1 MYRFLDIRSYFQ
13 NIGFAFRAMQSRN
26 FKLFFYGQI
35 VSLLGTWM
43 QNIALGWLVYRLTN
57 SVFLLGLV
65 GFAGQIPSLLIT
77 PFAGVYADRLNRH
90 KVMIITQISSML
102 LAFALAFLVFSNS
115 IQVWHILLLATLNG
129 VVLAVDTPFRHAF
142 LLVMVGDKSLLQN
155 AIALNS
161 TLINSARFIG
171 PTIGG
176 IIIAMVGEAWCFFIN
191 GVSFFA
197 VIGALMAMKIDA
209 VHNSHKDSSV
219 FQDLKEG
226 LRYSYSNLPIRYL
239 LLLVVVTGFFGLP
252 FQVFMP
258 VYAKDILGGGAELLG
273 ILTGSMGAGALVGAF
288 YLASQKS
295 SVSIPRIIILT
306 VVVFSLTLMGFAY
319 STIIPL
325 SIGLMFFMGFGII
338 ASFAATNTLLQVIVD
353 EDKRGRVVSLYG
365 MSFMGITPIG
375 SLLLGSLSHRW
386 GVQVVLFAC
395 GFFCLL
401 ALILFARKVPLI
413 QRAVNAVVKQG

>member
-1 MYRFLDIRSYFQ
+1 
-13 NIGFAFRAMQSRN
+13 MQSRN

-90 KVMIITQISSML
+90 KVMIITQMSSML
-102 LAFALAFLVFSNS
+102 LAFALAFLVFSDS

-226 LRYSYSNLPIRYL
+226 LRYSYRNLPIRYL

-295 SVSIPRIIILT
+295 SAGIPRIIILT

-325 SIGLMFFMGFGII
+325 SIALMFFMGFGII

-401 ALILFARKVPLI
+401 ALILFARKMPLI

>member
-1 MYRFLDIRSYFQ
+1 
-13 NIGFAFRAMQSRN
+13 
-26 FKLFFYGQI
+26 
-35 VSLLGTWM
+35 M

-57 SVFLLGLV
+57 SVFLLGFV

-90 KVMIITQISSML
+90 KVMIVTQISSMI
-102 LAFALAFLVFSNS
+102 LAFALAFLVLSGS
-115 IQVWHILLLATLNG
+115 IQVWHIIFLALLNG
-129 VVLAVDTPFRHAF
+129 IVLAVDTPFRHAF

-176 IIIAMVGEAWCFFIN
+176 IIIAMVGEGWCFFIN

-197 VIGALMAMKIDA
+197 VISALFAMKVDNF
-209 VHNSHKDSSV
+209 HSNPKESSV

-226 LRYSYSNLPIRYL
+226 LRYAYTSLPIRHL
-239 LLLVVVTGFFGLP
+239 LLLVCVTGFFGLP
-252 FQVFMP
+252 FQIFMP
-258 VYAKDILGGGAELLG
+258 VYARDILGGGAELLG
-273 ILTGSMGAGALVGAF
+273 ILSGAMGAGALVGAF

-295 SVSIPRIIILT
+295 SITLPRLIALT

-319 STIIPL
+319 STITPL
-325 SIGLMFFMGFGII
+325 SIILMFFMGFGII
-338 ASFAATNTLLQVIVD
+338 ASFSATNTLLQVIVD

-365 MSFMGITPIG
+365 MSFLGITPLG

-386 GVQVVLFAC
+386 GVQIVLFAC

-401 ALILFARKVPLI
+401 AVILYLRQIPLI
-413 QRAVNAVVKQG
+413 QKAVNSAIRRG